1 MKRYLISAVIILAVL
16 AVTWAV
22 FAQEAEK
29 PRGAGRGGFLPP
41 EEQQKAI
48 EAIEQQ
54 VVKLKA
60 IVQTQVLPAGKS
72 FQDLSEEERAKVK
85 EQFTKA
91 REERQAAIG
100 AILAQLARLQGQMQ
114 PLAEGERFIIVNTAD
129 LKAVQAQ
136 AEKEKAKE
144 TADRIAALLQPRRG
158 GPGRPPVGQP
168 GQPGER
174 GTRQKPAEKP
184 GAGTP

>member
-22 FAQEAEK
+22 FAQEGEK

-60 IVQTQVLPAGKS
+60 SVQTQVLPAGKS
-72 FQDLSEEERAKVK
+72 FQDLSEEERAKLK
-85 EQFTKA
+85 EQMTKA
-91 REERQAAIG
+91 REERQAAIRV
-100 AILAQLARLQGQMQ
+100 ILAQLARLQGQMQ
-114 PLAEGERFIIVNTAD
+114 PLAEGEQFIIVNTAD
-129 LKAVQAQ
+129 LKAVQAL
-136 AEKEKAKE
+136 AEKEKAKD
-144 TADRIAALLQPRRG
+144 TATRIAELLQPPRRG
-158 GPGRPPVGQP
+158 GAGRPAGQP
-168 GQPGER
+168 GQPGEGR
-174 GTRQKPAEKP
+174 TRQKPAEKP
-184 GAGTP
+184 GTGTP

>member
-29 PRGAGRGGFLPP
+29 PRGAGRGGFLPS
-41 EEQQKAI
+41 EEQLKLLGV
-48 EAIEQQ
+48 IEQQ
-54 VVKLKA
+54 VAKLKEVVKA
-60 IVQTQVLPAGKS
+60 SAPPAGKS
-72 FQDLSEEERAKVK
+72 FQDLSEEERAKMK
-85 EQFTKA
+85 EA
-91 REERQAAIG
+91 REQRQAATRV
-100 AILAQLARLQGQMQ
+100 ILTQLARLQGQPQ
-114 PLAEGERFIIVNTAD
+114 PAEGEQFIIVNTAD
-129 LKAVQAQ
+129 LKAVQAL

-144 TADRIAALLQPRRG
+144 TATRIAELLQPRRG
-158 GPGRPPVGQP
+158 GAGRPP